1 MWSGKSHLGSITQF
15 FTADN
20 SQGERQKRPRRGR
33 GSTMSMI
40 SVTLPDGSVNEYAS
54 GITAGEIVIDIEGR
68 KHDCVA
74 ALVDGAQ
81 KDFSAILDSDCSVEG
96 ISVYSDEGIYIL
108 RHSAAHLLA
117 QAVTMIYPNAK
128 PTIGPPIDRGFY
140 YDFADLEDFGE
151 SELKAVQKKMH
162 ELARR
167 NLTVERVVC
176 TDSELNDLFAS
187 NPYKI
192 EIINDKIEEG
202 SGSTIYRQGDWYD
215 LCLGPHVHST
225 AKLMH
230 VRLTTVSSAFWRGD
244 QSREQLTRI
253 YGIVEPTKGDLK
265 ATMSAIEEAKKR
277 DHRKLGKDLQLFH
290 VDEDVGQGL
299 ILWTPRGAIIRSCLQ
314 EFISEHLTR
323 QGYHQV
329 FTPHIGKLDLY
340 RTSGHFP
347 YYQDSQY
354 PPLVEK
360 DMMARLANEG
370 CSCGELANMMAAG
383 DIEGYMLK
391 PMNCP
396 HHIKIYSSQARSYRD
411 LPLRLA
417 EFGTVYRW
425 EQSGEISGLTRVRGF
440 TQDDAHLFV
449 TEDQIAHEVLGC
461 IELVQVIFEALGMH
475 DYRVR
480 VGLRD
485 PDSSKYVGDGEKWDL
500 AEEACRAAASSL
512 GVKWSEESGEAAF
525 YGPKI
530 DFVVKD
536 VIGRE
541 WQLGTVQVDYNLPER
556 FELQYKGSDGEMHRP
571 VMIHRAPFGSMER
584 FCGVLIEHFAGRF
597 PTWLAPT
604 QIHVLT
610 ISEKQVE
617 YGQEITSKLKAAGI
631 RAELDDGDD
640 TIGKKIRM
648 HRKFQPAYML
658 ILGDD
663 EANNNTVSIRA
674 RNGDQRAGVDFDTFV
689 DELLEEINSKRATPT
704 LVPPK
709 EE

>member
-1 MWSGKSHLGSITQF
+1 
-15 FTADN
+15 
-20 SQGERQKRPRRGR
+20 
-33 GSTMSMI
+33 MSMI
-40 SVTLPDGSVNEYAS
+40 SVTLPDGSVNEYAA

-74 ALVDGAQ
+74 AMVDGEQ

-96 ISVYSDEGIYIL
+96 ISAYSDEGIYIL

-117 QAVTMIYPNAK
+117 QAITMIYPNAK

-151 SELKAVQKKMH
+151 SELKVVQKKMH

-176 TDSELNDLFAS
+176 TDSELNELFSS

-202 SGSTIYRQGDWYD
+202 SGSTIYRQGEWYD

-253 YGIVEPTKGDLK
+253 YGIVEPTKDALK

-370 CSCGELANMMAAG
+370 CSCGELSNMMAAG

-485 PDSSKYVGDGEKWDL
+485 PDSSKYVGDSEKWDL

-512 GVKWSEESGEAAF
+512 GVNWSEEPGEAAF

-617 YGQEITSKLKAAGI
+617 YGQEITTKLKAAGI
-631 RAELDDGDD
+631 RAEIDDGDD

-663 EANNNTVSIRA
+663 EATNNTVSIRA
-674 RNGDQRAGVDFDTFV
+674 RNGDQRAGVAFDTFV
-689 DELLEEINSKRATPT
+689 DELLEEINSKRATPA

>member
-1 MWSGKSHLGSITQF
+1 MVNKQYSQYPIYKRPLIVKVKGKSAPEGGGGTS
-15 FTADN
+15 
-20 SQGERQKRPRRGR
+20 
-33 GSTMSMI
+33 MSMI

-74 ALVDGAQ
+74 ALVDGQQ
-81 KDFSAILDSDCSVEG
+81 KDFSSELNSDCSVAG
-96 ISVYSDEGIYIL
+96 ISGFSDDGIHIL

-117 QAVTMIYPNAK
+117 QAVTSLYPNAK
-128 PTIGPPIDRGFY
+128 PTIGPAIDRGFY

-151 SELKAVQKKMH
+151 AELKGVQKKMH
-162 ELARR
+162 EIARR
-167 NLTVERVVC
+167 NLTVERVEC
-176 TDSELNDLFAS
+176 TDSELNDLFQA

-192 EIINDKIEEG
+192 EIINDKLEDG
-202 SGSTIYRQGDWYD
+202 DSSTIYRQGEWYD

-230 VRLTTVSSAFWRGD
+230 VRLTSVSSAFWRGD
-244 QSREQLTRI
+244 QSRERLTRI
-253 YGIVEPTKGDLK
+253 YGIVEPTKDALK

-299 ILWTPRGAIIRSCLQ
+299 ILWTPRGAVVRTCLQ
-314 EFISEHLTR
+314 DFISEHLTR

-329 FTPHIGKLDLY
+329 YTPHIGKLDLY

-360 DMMARLANEG
+360 DMMAKLASEG
-370 CSCGELANMMAAG
+370 CTCGELSNMMAAG

-396 HHIKIYSSQARSYRD
+396 HHIKIYASQARSYRD

-425 EQSGEISGLTRVRGF
+425 EQSGEISGMTRVRGF

-449 TEDQIAHEVLGC
+449 TEDQIANEVLGC
-461 IELVQVIFEALGMH
+461 IELVQVIFEALGMT

-485 PDSSKYVGDGEKWDL
+485 PDSSKYVGASEKWDL
-500 AEEACRAAASSL
+500 AEDACRQAASSL
-512 GVKWSEESGEAAF
+512 GVNWSEEPGEAAF

-556 FELQYKGSDGEMHRP
+556 FDLQYKGSDGEMHRP

-584 FCGVLIEHFAGRF
+584 FCGVLIEHFAGKF

-604 QIHVLT
+604 QVHVLT

-617 YGQEITSKLKAAGI
+617 YGREVTAKLKAAGI
-631 RAELDDGDD
+631 RADLDDGDH

-663 EANNNTVSIRA
+663 ETENKTVSIRA
-674 RNGDQRAGVDFDTFV
+674 RNGDQRAGVDFDLFL
-689 DELLEEINSKRATPT
+689 DELLNEINTKKASPS
-704 LVPPK
+704 LVPPI

>member
-1 MWSGKSHLGSITQF
+1 MVNKQHLEYPIERRPLIVKVKAKSAPVGGGGTS
-15 FTADN
+15 
-20 SQGERQKRPRRGR
+20 
-33 GSTMSMI
+33 MSMI

-74 ALVDGAQ
+74 AFVDGEQ
-81 KDFSAILDSDCSVEG
+81 KDFSSELSSDCSVAG
-96 ISVYSDEGIYIL
+96 ISGFSKDGMHIL

-117 QAVTMIYPNAK
+117 QAVTSLYPNAK
-128 PTIGPPIDRGFY
+128 PTIGPAIDRGFY

-151 SELKAVQKKMH
+151 AELKGVQKKMH
-162 ELARR
+162 EIARR
-167 NLTVERVVC
+167 NLSVERVEC
-176 TDSELNDLFAS
+176 TDSELNDLFQA

-192 EIINDKIEEG
+192 EIINDKLEDG
-202 SGSTIYRQGDWYD
+202 DSSTIYRQGEWYD

-230 VRLTTVSSAFWRGD
+230 VRLTSVSSAFWRGD
-244 QSREQLTRI
+244 QNRERLTRI
-253 YGIVEPTKGDLK
+253 YGIVEPTKDALK

-299 ILWTPRGAIIRSCLQ
+299 ILWTPRGAVIRTSLQ
-314 EFISEHLTR
+314 DFISEHLTR

-329 FTPHIGKLDLY
+329 YTPHIGKLDLY

-360 DMMARLANEG
+360 DMMAKLASEG
-370 CSCGELANMMAAG
+370 CTCGELSNMMAAG
-383 DIEGYMLK
+383 DIDGYMLK

-396 HHIKIYSSQARSYRD
+396 HHIKIYASQARSYRD

-425 EQSGEISGLTRVRGF
+425 EQSGEISGMTRVRGF

-449 TEDQIAHEVLGC
+449 TEDQIANEVLGC
-461 IELVQVIFEALGMH
+461 IELVQVIFDALGMT

-485 PDSSKYVGDGEKWDL
+485 PDSSKYVGASEKWDL
-500 AEEACRAAASSL
+500 AEDACRQAASSL
-512 GVKWSEESGEAAF
+512 GVNWSEEHGEAAF

-556 FELQYKGSDGEMHRP
+556 FDLQYKGSDGEMHRP

-584 FCGVLIEHFAGRF
+584 FCGVLIEHFAGKF

-604 QIHVLT
+604 QVHVLT

-617 YGQEITSKLKAAGI
+617 YGREVTAKLKAAGI
-631 RAELDDGDD
+631 RADLDDGDH

-663 EANNNTVSIRA
+663 ETENNTVSIRA
-674 RNGDQRAGVDFDTFV
+674 RNGDQRAGVDFDLFLN
-689 DELLEEINSKRATPT
+689 ELLNEINTKEASPS

-709 EE
+709 DE

>member
-1 MWSGKSHLGSITQF
+1 
-15 FTADN
+15 
-20 SQGERQKRPRRGR
+20 
-33 GSTMSMI
+33 MI
-40 SVTLPDGSVNEYAS
+40 NITLPDGSVNEYAT

-74 ALVDGAQ
+74 ANVDGMEV
-81 KDFSAILDSDCSVEG
+81 DFSHILTESCSVTGISGFSEEG
-96 ISVYSDEGIYIL
+96 IHIL

-117 QAVTMIYPNAK
+117 QAVSQLYPNAN
-128 PTIGPPIDRGFY
+128 PTIGPAIDRGFY
-140 YDFADLEDFGE
+140 YDFAGLDDFGE
-151 SELKAVQKKMH
+151 AEMKIVQKKMH
-162 ELARR
+162 EIARK
-167 NLTVERVVC
+167 NQTVERIEC
-176 TDSELNDLFAS
+176 SESELIDLFSS

-192 EIINDKIEEG
+192 EIINDKLDEG

-230 VRLTTVSSAFWRGD
+230 VRLTSVSSAFWRGD

-253 YGIVEPTKGDLK
+253 YGIIEPTKDALK
-265 ATMSAIEEAKKR
+265 QTLSALEEAKRR
-277 DHRKLGKDLQLFH
+277 DHRKLGKDLQLFY

-299 ILWTPRGAIIRSCLQ
+299 ILWTPRGSIIRNELQ
-314 EFISEHLTR
+314 QFISEHLTR
-323 QGYHQV
+323 QGYNQV

-340 RTSGHFP
+340 RISGHFP
-347 YYQDSQY
+347 YYQESQY

-360 DMMARLANEG
+360 DMMKKLADEG
-370 CSCGELANMMAAG
+370 CSCDELSNMMSTG

-396 HHIKIYSSQARSYRD
+396 HHIKIYASQARSYRD

-425 EQSGEISGLTRVRGF
+425 EQSGEISGMTRVRGF

-449 TEDQIAHEVLGC
+449 TEDQIANEVLGC
-461 IELVQVIFEALGMH
+461 IELVQVIFGALGMH

-485 PDSSKYVGDGEKWDL
+485 PDSTKYVGEVDKWDR
-500 AEEACRAAASSL
+500 AEEACRSAASSL
-512 GVKWSEESGEAAF
+512 GVNWSEEPGEAAF

-556 FELQYKGSDGEMHRP
+556 FNLQYKGNDGELHRP

-584 FCGVLIEHFAGRF
+584 FCGVLIEHFAGKF
-597 PTWLAPT
+597 PTWLSPT
-604 QIHVLT
+604 QVHVLT
-610 ISEKQVE
+610 ISEKQIE
-617 YGQEITSKLKAAGI
+617 YGRKVVSALKSAGI
-631 RAELDDGDD
+631 RVNIDDGDD

-658 ILGDD
+658 ILGD
-663 EANNNTVSIRA
+663 EEMTNGTVSIRA
-674 RNGDQRAGVDFDTFV
+674 RNGDQLSGLNLDDFV
-689 DELLEEINSKRATPT
+689 NQLSVEIDEKIAIPS
-704 LVPPK
+704 LVPTQD
-709 EE
+709 

>member
-1 MWSGKSHLGSITQF
+1 
-15 FTADN
+15 
-20 SQGERQKRPRRGR
+20 
-33 GSTMSMI
+33 MI
-40 SVTLPDGSVNEYAS
+40 SVTLPDGSKNEYSA
-54 GITAGEIVIDIEGR
+54 GITAAEIVTDIEGR

-74 ALVDGAQ
+74 AEIDGLEMDMAT
-81 KDFSAILDSDCSVEG
+81 IIDSDCTVIP
-96 ISVYSDEGIYIL
+96 ISGFSDEGMHIL

-117 QAVTMIYPNAK
+117 QAITTLYPDAK
-128 PTIGPPIDRGFY
+128 PTIGPAIDRGFY
-140 YDFADLEDFGE
+140 YDFANLDGFGE
-151 SELKAVQKKMH
+151 GDLKAVQKKMH
-162 ELARR
+162 EFARR
-167 NLTVERVVC
+167 NIDVERVEC
-176 TDSELNDLFAS
+176 TEAELAEMFAT
-187 NPYKI
+187 NPYKM
-192 EIINDKIEEG
+192 EIINDKLEDG
-202 SGSTIYRQGDWYD
+202 AGSTIYRQGDWYD
-215 LCLGPHVHST
+215 LCLGPHVSCT

-230 VRLTTVSSAFWRGD
+230 VRLTSVSSAFWRGD

-253 YGIVEPTKGDLK
+253 YGLVEPTKDALK
-265 ATMSAIEEAKKR
+265 QTMKAMEEAKRR

-290 VDEDVGQGL
+290 VDEEVGPGL
-299 ILWTPRGAIIRSCLQ
+299 ILWTPRGATIRTCLQ
-314 EFISEHLTR
+314 NFISEHLTR
-323 QGYHQV
+323 QGYDQV
-329 FTPHIGKLDLY
+329 YTPHIGKLDLY

-360 DMMARLANEG
+360 DMMSKLADDG
-370 CSCGELANMMAAG
+370 CTCGELANMMAAG

-411 LPLRLA
+411 LPLRFA

-449 TEDQIAHEVLGC
+449 TEDQIADEILGC
-461 IELVQVIFEALGMH
+461 IELVEVIFEALGMS

-485 PDSSKYVGDGEKWDL
+485 QDSSKYVGDSDKWDK
-500 AEEACRAAASSL
+500 AEDACRKAVTSL
-512 GVKWSEESGEAAF
+512 GVKWSEEPGEAAF

-530 DFVVKD
+530 DFVIKD

-541 WQLGTVQVDYNLPER
+541 WQLGTVQVDYNLPQR
-556 FELQYKGSDGEMHRP
+556 FDLQYKGSDGEMHRP

-604 QIHVLT
+604 QVHVLT

-617 YGQEITSKLKAAGI
+617 YGREVTAALKDAGV
-631 RAELDDGDD
+631 RVELDDGDD

-658 ILGDD
+658 ILGDE
-663 EANNNTVSIRA
+663 EASQRTVSIRA
-674 RNGDQRAGVDFDTFV
+674 RNGDQKAAVGL
-689 DELLEEINSKRATPT
+689 DEFLKELKGEIESKAATPS
-704 LVPPK
+704 LVPPQD
-709 EE
+709 

>member
-1 MWSGKSHLGSITQF
+1 
-15 FTADN
+15 
-20 SQGERQKRPRRGR
+20 
-33 GSTMSMI
+33 
-40 SVTLPDGSVNEYAS
+40 
-54 GITAGEIVIDIEGR
+54 
-68 KHDCVA
+68 
-74 ALVDGAQ
+74 
-81 KDFSAILDSDCSVEG
+81 
-96 ISVYSDEGIYIL
+96 
-108 RHSAAHLLA
+108 
-117 QAVTMIYPNAK
+117 
-128 PTIGPPIDRGFY
+128 
-140 YDFADLEDFGE
+140 
-151 SELKAVQKKMH
+151 
-162 ELARR
+162 
-167 NLTVERVVC
+167 
-176 TDSELNDLFAS
+176 
-187 NPYKI
+187 
-192 EIINDKIEEG
+192 
-202 SGSTIYRQGDWYD
+202 
-215 LCLGPHVHST
+215 
-225 AKLMH
+225 
-230 VRLTTVSSAFWRGD
+230 
-244 QSREQLTRI
+244 
-253 YGIVEPTKGDLK
+253 
-265 ATMSAIEEAKKR
+265 MSAIEEAKKR

-299 ILWTPRGAIIRSCLQ
+299 ILWTPRGAVVRTCLQ
-314 EFISEHLTR
+314 DFISEHLKR

-329 FTPHIGKLDLY
+329 YTPHIGKLDLY
-340 RTSGHFP
+340 RISGHFP

-360 DMMARLANEG
+360 DMMAKLSDEG
-370 CSCGELANMMAAG
+370 CTCGELSNMMAAG

-396 HHIKIYSSQARSYRD
+396 HHIKIYASQARSYRD

-449 TEDQIAHEVLGC
+449 TEDQIANEVLGC
-461 IELVQVIFEALGMH
+461 IELVQVIFEALGMT

-485 PDSSKYVGDGEKWDL
+485 PDSSKYVGASEKWDL
-500 AEEACRAAASSL
+500 AEDACRQAASSL
-512 GVKWSEESGEAAF
+512 DVNWSEEPGEAAF

-556 FELQYKGSDGEMHRP
+556 FDLQYKGSDGEMHRP

-584 FCGVLIEHFAGRF
+584 FCGVLIEHFAGKF

-604 QIHVLT
+604 QVHVLT

-617 YGQEITSKLKAAGI
+617 YGREVAAKLKAAGI
-631 RAELDDGDD
+631 RADLDDGDH

-663 EANNNTVSIRA
+663 ETENNTVSIRA
-674 RNGDQRAGVDFDTFV
+674 RNGDQRAGVEFDLFL
-689 DELLEEINSKRATPT
+689 DELLNEINTKKATPS
-704 LVPPK
+704 LVPAK

>member
-1 MWSGKSHLGSITQF
+1 MK
-15 FTADN
+15 
-20 SQGERQKRPRRGR
+20 GESVPEGD
-33 GSTMSMI
+33 GGTSMSMI

-68 KHDCVA
+68 KHNCVA
-74 ALVDGAQ
+74 AFVDGEQ
-81 KDFSAILDSDCSVEG
+81 KDFSSELDSDCSVAG
-96 ISVYSDEGIYIL
+96 ISGFSHDGIHIL

-117 QAVTMIYPNAK
+117 QAVTSLYPNAK
-128 PTIGPPIDRGFY
+128 PTIGPAIDRGFY

-151 SELKAVQKKMH
+151 AELKGVQKKMH
-162 ELARR
+162 EIARR
-167 NLTVERVVC
+167 NLTVERVEC
-176 TDSELNDLFAS
+176 TDSELNDLFQA

-192 EIINDKIEEG
+192 EIINDKLEDG
-202 SGSTIYRQGDWYD
+202 DSSTIYRQGEWYD

-230 VRLTTVSSAFWRGD
+230 VRLTSVSSAFWRGD
-244 QSREQLTRI
+244 QSRERLTRI
-253 YGIVEPTKGDLK
+253 YGIVEPTKDALK

-299 ILWTPRGAIIRSCLQ
+299 ILWTPRGAVIRTCLQ
-314 EFISEHLTR
+314 DFISEHLTR

-329 FTPHIGKLDLY
+329 YTPHIGKLDLY

-360 DMMARLANEG
+360 DMMAKLASEG
-370 CSCGELANMMAAG
+370 CTCGELSNMMAAG

-396 HHIKIYSSQARSYRD
+396 HHIKIYASQARSYRD

-425 EQSGEISGLTRVRGF
+425 EQSGEISGMTRVRGF

-449 TEDQIAHEVLGC
+449 TENQIANEVLGC
-461 IELVQVIFEALGMH
+461 IELVQVIFEALGMT

-485 PDSSKYVGDGEKWDL
+485 PDSSKYVGASEKWDL
-500 AEEACRAAASSL
+500 AEDACRQAASSL
-512 GVKWSEESGEAAF
+512 GVNWSEEPGEAAF

-556 FELQYKGSDGEMHRP
+556 FDLQYKGSDGEMHRP

-584 FCGVLIEHFAGRF
+584 FCGVLIEHFAGKF

-604 QIHVLT
+604 QVHVLT

-617 YGQEITSKLKAAGI
+617 YGREVTAKLKAAGI
-631 RAELDDGDD
+631 RADLDDGDH

-663 EANNNTVSIRA
+663 ETENNTVSIRA
-674 RNGDQRAGVDFDTFV
+674 RNGDQRAGIDFDTFLT
-689 DELLEEINSKRATPT
+689 ELLNEINTKHASPS

>member
-1 MWSGKSHLGSITQF
+1 
-15 FTADN
+15 
-20 SQGERQKRPRRGR
+20 
-33 GSTMSMI
+33 MSMI

-74 ALVDGAQ
+74 ALVDGEQ
-81 KDFSAILDSDCSVEG
+81 KDFSSELDSDCSVAG
-96 ISVYSDEGIYIL
+96 ISGFSDDGIHIL

-117 QAVTMIYPNAK
+117 QAVTSLYPNAK
-128 PTIGPPIDRGFY
+128 PTIGPAIDRGFY

-151 SELKAVQKKMH
+151 AELKGVQKKMH
-162 ELARR
+162 EIARR
-167 NLTVERVVC
+167 NLTVERVEC
-176 TDSELNDLFAS
+176 TDSELNDLFQA

-192 EIINDKIEEG
+192 EIINDKLEDG
-202 SGSTIYRQGDWYD
+202 DSSTIYRQGEWYD

-230 VRLTTVSSAFWRGD
+230 VRLTSVSSAFWRGD
-244 QSREQLTRI
+244 QSRERLTRI
-253 YGIVEPTKGDLK
+253 YGIVEPTKDSLK

-299 ILWTPRGAIIRSCLQ
+299 ILWTPRGAVVRTCLQ
-314 EFISEHLTR
+314 DFISEHLTR

-329 FTPHIGKLDLY
+329 YTPHIGKLDLY

-360 DMMARLANEG
+360 DMMAKLASEG
-370 CSCGELANMMAAG
+370 CTCGELSNMMAAG

-396 HHIKIYSSQARSYRD
+396 HHIKIYASQARSYRD

-425 EQSGEISGLTRVRGF
+425 EQSGEISGMTRVRGF

-449 TEDQIAHEVLGC
+449 TEDQIANEVLGC
-461 IELVQVIFEALGMH
+461 IELVQVIFEALGMT

-485 PDSSKYVGDGEKWDL
+485 PDSSKYVGASEKWDL
-500 AEEACRAAASSL
+500 AEDACRQAASSL
-512 GVKWSEESGEAAF
+512 GVNWSEEPGEAAF

-556 FELQYKGSDGEMHRP
+556 FDLQYKGSDGEMHRP

-584 FCGVLIEHFAGRF
+584 FCGVLIEHFAGKF

-604 QIHVLT
+604 QVHVLT

-617 YGQEITSKLKAAGI
+617 YGREVTAKLKAAGI
-631 RAELDDGDD
+631 RADLDDGDH

-663 EANNNTVSIRA
+663 ETENNTVSIRA
-674 RNGDQRAGVDFDTFV
+674 RNGDQRAGVEFDLFL
-689 DELLEEINSKRATPT
+689 DELLSEINTKKASPS

>member
-1 MWSGKSHLGSITQF
+1 MSSGNRCLRLITQF
-15 FTADN
+15 FATDN

-33 GSTMSMI
+33 GNTMSMI

-74 ALVDGAQ
+74 AMVDGEQ

-96 ISVYSDEGIYIL
+96 ISAYSDEGIYIL

-117 QAVTMIYPNAK
+117 QAITMIYPNAK

-151 SELKAVQKKMH
+151 SELKVVQKKMH

-176 TDSELNDLFAS
+176 TDSELNELFSS

-253 YGIVEPTKGDLK
+253 YGIVEPTKDALK

-370 CSCGELANMMAAG
+370 CSCGELSNMMAAG

-461 IELVQVIFEALGMH
+461 IELVQVIFGALGMH

-485 PDSSKYVGDGEKWDL
+485 PDSSKYVGDSEKWDL

-512 GVKWSEESGEAAF
+512 GVNWSEEPGEAAF

-556 FELQYKGSDGEMHRP
+556 FDLQYKGSDGEMHRP

-617 YGQEITSKLKAAGI
+617 YGQEITTKLKAAGI

-663 EANNNTVSIRA
+663 EATNNTVSIRA
-674 RNGDQRAGVDFDTFV
+674 RNGDQRAGVAFDTFV
-689 DELLEEINSKRATPT
+689 DELLEEINSKRATPA